1 MLRTESKEVVGD
13 IADEVINVVSGYEK
27 QLRELAEA
35 NYPLTEIRVNLETKQ
50 VYIVW
55 KDYSEEEK
63 RIAELTQKALEIKKK
78 LEETTD
84 DVQKAVLMAELGKIN
99 EEYVKLTGT
108 PIYEVI

>member
-1 MLRTESKEVVGD
+1 MLRVESKEVVGD
-13 IADEVINVVSGYEK
+13 VVDEIVKVISEYEK

-35 NYPLTEIRVNLETKQ
+35 NYPLTEVRVNLEEGRIF
-50 VYIVW
+50 VVW
-55 KDYSEEEK
+55 KDYTEEEN

-99 EEYVKLTGT
+99 EEYVKLAGT